1 VDAGPL
7 RDALTV
13 GAGVLTGVLS
23 GAFGVGGAVISTPFI
38 RALGATATI
47 AIGTTLPSV
56 IPSSISGSL
65 RYSRER
71 LVAWGVLPWV
81 VPIGIVCAVLG
92 ALATEVIPGEGHLQ
106 QLITAGFVA
115 FTAWRTYAVGRGP
128 RSLVIDDSRT
138 VDDIAQARRERQQ
151 FFGIGV
157 LAGGLSGLLGV
168 GGGIIMVPAFNQWMK
183 MTLKQSIATSLV
195 CVGLFAIPGTITHAA
210 LGNIDW
216 RFAFFLTLGVIP
228 GARIGS
234 KLTVQANDLRLRNT
248 VAIFLAVVAVIY
260 AVGEIAALFA

>member
-1 VDAGPL
+1 VDASPL

-38 RALGATATI
+38 RALGASATI

-71 LVAWGVLPWV
+71 LIAWGVLVWV
-81 VPIGIVCAVLG
+81 VPIGVVFAVLG
-92 ALATEVIPGEGHLQ
+92 ALATEVIPGEGHVE
-106 QLITAGFVA
+106 QLVTAGFVA

-128 RSLVIDDSRT
+128 RSLI
-138 VDDIAQARRERQQ
+138 VDDTRASDEICRTRAERQQ
-151 FFGIGV
+151 FFAIGA

-168 GGGIIMVPAFNQWMK
+168 GGGIVMVPAFNQWMK

-210 LGNIDW
+210 LGHIDW
-216 RFAFFLTLGVIP
+216 RFALFLTLGVIP

-234 KLTVQANDLRLRNT
+234 RLTVQANDLRLRNT
-248 VAIFLAVVAVIY
+248 VAAFLGVVAVIY
-260 AVGEIAALFA
+260 AAGEIAALFN

>member
-1 VDAGPL
+1 VDPSPL

-13 GAGVLTGVLS
+13 AAGVLTGILS
-23 GAFGVGGAVISTPFI
+23 GAFGVGGAVISTPFV
-38 RALGATATI
+38 RGLGASATI

-65 RYSRER
+65 RYSREQ
-71 LVAWGVLPWV
+71 LIAWTAVVWV
-81 VPIGIVCAVLG
+81 VPIGVLCAIGG
-92 ALATEVIPGEGHLQ
+92 ALATEIIPGDGHLQ
-106 QLITAGFVA
+106 QLVTAGFVA

-128 RSLVIDDSRT
+128 RRLVVDESRHAG
-138 VDDIAQARRERQQ
+138 DICRTGSDRRG
-151 FFGIGV
+151 FAGIGAV
-157 LAGGLSGLLGV
+157 SGALSGLLGV
-168 GGGIIMVPAFNQWMK
+168 GGGIVMVPAFNQWMK

-216 RFAFFLTLGVIP
+216 RFALFLTLGVVP

-234 KLTVQANDLRLRNT
+234 ALTLHAGDVRLRNA
-248 VAIFLAVVAVIY
+248 VALFLTVVAVVY
-260 AVGEIAALFA
+260 GVGEIAALFG

>member
-1 VDAGPL
+1 VDPGPL

-38 RALGATATI
+38 RGLGASATI

-71 LVAWGVLPWV
+71 LVAWGVLIWV
-81 VPIGIVCAVLG
+81 VPIGVLCAVGG
-92 ALATEVIPGEGHLQ
+92 ALLTDVIPGNGHVE

-128 RSLVIDDSRT
+128 RILAVDDSRPA
-138 VDDIAQARRERQQ
+138 DDIGRSRRERQQ
-151 FFGIGV
+151 YFGIGA

-168 GGGIIMVPAFNQWMK
+168 GGGIVMVPAFNQWMK
-183 MTLKQSIATSLV
+183 MTLKQAIATSLV

-210 LGNIDW
+210 LGHIDW

-234 KLTVQANDLRLRNT
+234 RLTVQSNDLRLRNT

-260 AVGEIAALFA
+260 GAGEIAALF

>member
-1 VDAGPL
+1 MDAGPL

-38 RALGATATI
+38 RALGASATI

-81 VPIGIVCAVLG
+81 VPIGVVCAVLG
-92 ALATEVIPGEGHLQ
+92 ALATEVIPGEGHVE
-106 QLITAGFVA
+106 QLITAGFVG

-128 RSLVIDDSRT
+128 RILIIDDRPSEEFCRT
-138 VDDIAQARRERQQ
+138 AQERRD
-151 FFGIGV
+151 FFGIGA

-168 GGGIIMVPAFNQWMK
+168 GGGIVMVPAFNQWMK

-210 LGNIDW
+210 LGHIDW

-234 KLTVQANDLRLRNT
+234 RLTVQANDLRLRNT
-248 VAIFLAVVAVIY
+248 VAVFLAVVAVIY
-260 AVGEIAALFA
+260 GAGEIAALF

>member
-1 VDAGPL
+1 MDPGPL

-38 RALGATATI
+38 RGLGASAII

-71 LVAWGVLPWV
+71 LVAWGVLLWV
-81 VPIGIVCAVLG
+81 VPIGMVCAVGG
-92 ALATEVIPGEGHLQ
+92 ALATEIIPGEGHIQ

-128 RSLVIDDSRT
+128 RILI
-138 VDDIAQARRERQQ
+138 VDDTRASDNIGRTREERQR
-151 FFGIGV
+151 FFAIGV
-157 LAGGLSGLLGV
+157 LAGALSGLLGV

-234 KLTVQANDLRLRNT
+234 RLTVQANDLRLRNT
-248 VAIFLAVVAVIY
+248 VALFLGIVAVIY
-260 AVGEIAALFA
+260 AAGEIAALL

>member
-1 VDAGPL
+1 VDPGPL

-38 RALGATATI
+38 RALGASATI

-71 LVAWGVLPWV
+71 LIAWQVLPWV
-81 VPIGIVCAVLG
+81 VPVGMVCAVLG
-92 ALATEVIPGEGHLQ
+92 AIATDIIPGNGHVE

-128 RSLVIDDSRT
+128 RILMIDERPAEDICRTSLE
-138 VDDIAQARRERQQ
+138 RRE
-151 FFGIGV
+151 FFGIGAI
-157 LAGGLSGLLGV
+157 AGALSGLLGV
-168 GGGIIMVPAFNQWMK
+168 GGGIVMVPAFNQWMK

-210 LGNIDW
+210 LGHIDW
-216 RFAFFLTLGVIP
+216 RFALFLTLGVIP

-234 KLTVQANDLRLRNT
+234 RLTVQANDLRLRNT
-248 VAIFLAVVAVIY
+248 VAVFLGIVAVIY
-260 AVGEIAALFA
+260 AAGEIAALF

>member
-1 VDAGPL
+1 VDPGPA

-13 GAGVLTGVLS
+13 AAGVLTGVLS
-23 GAFGVGGAVISTPFI
+23 GAFGVGGAVFSTPFI
-38 RALGATATI
+38 RGLGASATI

-71 LVAWGVLPWV
+71 LIAWRALVWV
-81 VPIGIVCAVLG
+81 VPVGAVCAVLG
-92 ALATEVIPGEGHLQ
+92 ALATDIIPGNGHVE

-115 FTAWRTYAVGRGP
+115 FTAWRTYAVGKGP
-128 RSLVIDDSRT
+128 RSLVIDDTRPT
-138 VDDIAQARRERQQ
+138 DDIARTTAERRQ
-151 FFGIGV
+151 FFWIGA
-157 LAGGLSGLLGV
+157 LAGTLSGLLGV
-168 GGGIIMVPAFNQWMK
+168 GGGIVMVPAFNQWTK

-210 LGNIDW
+210 LGHIDW
-216 RFAFFLTLGVIP
+216 RIAFFLTLGVIP

-234 KLTVQANDLRLRNT
+234 RLTMQANDLRLRNT
-248 VAIFLAVVAVIY
+248 VAIFLGIIAVIY
-260 AVGEIAALFA
+260 AVGEIAALFN

>member
-1 VDAGPL
+1 MDPGPL

-92 ALATEVIPGEGHLQ
+92 ALATDIIPGEGHVQ
-106 QLITAGFVA
+106 QLVTAGFVA

-128 RSLVIDDSRT
+128 RSLIIDDSRAI
-138 VDDIAQARRERQQ
+138 DDIAKERGERQQ
-151 FFGIGV
+151 FFAIGAV
-157 LAGGLSGLLGV
+157 AGGLSGLLGV
-168 GGGIIMVPAFNQWMK
+168 GGGIVMVPAFNQWTK

-234 KLTVQANDLRLRNT
+234 RLTVQANDLRLRNT
-248 VAIFLAVVAVIY
+248 VALFLAVVAVLY
-260 AVGEIAALFA
+260 GAGEIAALFD

>member
-1 VDAGPL
+1 MDPSPL

-13 GAGVLTGVLS
+13 AAGVLTGILS
-23 GAFGVGGAVISTPFI
+23 GAFGVGGAVISTPFV
-38 RALGATATI
+38 RGLGASATI

-65 RYSRER
+65 RYSREQ
-71 LVAWGVLPWV
+71 LIAWTAVAWV
-81 VPIGIVCAVLG
+81 VPIGVLCAIGG
-92 ALATEVIPGEGHLQ
+92 ALATEIIPGDGHLQ
-106 QLITAGFVA
+106 QLVTAGFVA

-128 RSLVIDDSRT
+128 RRLVVDESRHAG
-138 VDDIAQARRERQQ
+138 DICRTASDRRG
-151 FFGIGV
+151 FVGIG
-157 LAGGLSGLLGV
+157 AISGALSGLLGV
-168 GGGIIMVPAFNQWMK
+168 GGGIVMVPAFNQWMK

-216 RFAFFLTLGVIP
+216 RFAFFLTLGVVP

-234 KLTVQANDLRLRNT
+234 ALTLHAGDVRLRNA
-248 VAIFLAVVAVIY
+248 VALFLTVVAVVY
-260 AVGEIAALFA
+260 GVGEIAALFG

>member
-1 VDAGPL
+1 VDPSPL

-13 GAGVLTGVLS
+13 AAGVLTGVLS
-23 GAFGVGGAVISTPFI
+23 GAFGVGGAVISTPFV
-38 RALGATATI
+38 RGLGASATI

-71 LVAWGVLPWV
+71 LIAWTAVVWV
-81 VPIGIVCAVLG
+81 VPIGIVGAVGG
-92 ALATEVIPGEGHLQ
+92 ALATEVIPGDGHIQ
-106 QLITAGFVA
+106 QLVTAGFVA
-115 FTAWRTYAVGRGP
+115 FTAWRTYAVGQGPHRLIVDESRPADEICRTASDRRGF
-128 RSLVIDDSRT
+128 V
-138 VDDIAQARRERQQ
+138 
-151 FFGIGV
+151 GIGA
-157 LAGGLSGLLGV
+157 LSGALSGLLGV
-168 GGGIIMVPAFNQWMK
+168 GGGIVMVPAFNQWMK

-216 RFAFFLTLGVIP
+216 RFAFFLTLGVVP

-234 KLTVQANDLRLRNT
+234 GLTLHAGDVRLRNA
-248 VAIFLAVVAVIY
+248 VATFLAVVAVIY
-260 AVGEIAALFA
+260 GTGEIIALFN